1 MLPAHSPVDLQR
13 ARDIHV
19 EMHFDTLLEIKDRLG
34 HAEHFIHLVEEP
46 FLAGIGQV
54 EVEKAV
60 MDGGLE
66 ELPALRRDA
75 IS

>member
-1 MLPAHSPVDLQR
+1 
-13 ARDIHV
+13 
-19 EMHFDTLLEIKDRLG
+19 MHFDTLLEIKDRLG
-34 HAEHFIHLVEEP
+34 HVEHFIHLVEEL

-66 ELPALRRDA
+66 KIPALRLDA